1 VIASKADKANNRLD
15 TDTIGF
21 TDIKNKAEFEVDS
34 IGMAGG
40 TSHTD
45 GNPKPNGGMPS
56 IYEHDDKTSNITHSA
71 ISEGELIIR
80 DTDKQIQ
87 DINELSHDTEQA
99 HHKLNP
105 IFDKEKEQTRQEIV
119 TGLKDL
125 GALVKELKD
134 AMDKQNNH
142 GNENKMGS
150 DFNKGVDSA
159 IAIVTGMMTGDI
171 SGGLAGA
178 SAPWLAEQIKI
189 HAGDNEVAR
198 LTAHAILAGT
208 IAELQGNSGLAGG
221 AGAVSG
227 ELAAEVIRNLYK
239 DDNGKKKN
247 IKDLTEAE
255 KQNISALSQL
265 AAGLAAASMGGDVG
279 DIGASIAASKNA
291 VENNFLGPIDQERL
305 MELRDKR
312 DKKFLSREEKIEMFL
327 LDELDQKG
335 DYLVGKYYKDPNSL
349 TDEQVQRLM
358 ESLTRYYQQEEG
370 MIGEE
375 AAKRAVNDLLTGNW
389 GYRAHNYDYPYLSY
403 PEHKELY
410 IDAYWDSIANKSFLE
425 KLFSAR
431 PQDENEQYF
440 NKEKAWQKYMEATEW
455 EQQVGRPVMNFL
467 PGGVGLVYNT
477 MDTLESANALSD
489 VNRRL
494 NNGEEF
500 NTEMAL
506 KLTDAG
512 LTFVPVAGSRLMS
525 KGGTKGTVGGIFNT
539 SALNPNEIRFSQNTV
554 SYNKVERGTDMKY
567 TYDDIV
573 TSMKT
578 NGWKG
583 DPVDVI
589 KMPDGKFTSMDNTRI
604 AAARE
609 AGIDIKANIRNFYDK
624 LSPAEVNRFSDPKKG
639 FVPVTWGDAITG
651 RINKQSG
658 GFSKNNPYG
667 SSTPPRI
674 SGKPKD

>member
-178 SAPWLAEQIKI
+178 SAPWLAEQIKKQS
-189 HAGDNEVAR
+189 GDNEVAR
-198 LTAHAILAGT
+198 LTAHAILGAVV
-208 IAELQGNSGLAGG
+208 AEVQGNSGLAGG

-239 DDNGKKKN
+239 DDNGKKKD

-312 DKKFLSREEKIEMFL
+312 DKKFLSHEEKIEMFL

-403 PEHKELY
+403 PEHKEPY

-455 EQQVGRPVMNFL
+455 ERQVGRPVMNFL

-477 MDTLESANALSD
+477 MDTLESANALLD

-525 KGGTKGTVGGIFNT
+525 KTAGKGTTGTTTNGYKVSNGADNVIAKVDLENPIVQSRINMKTGDAESGWVHVQNRHFSGKANASQFSISEAEAKAILSSPDVSKIPINNT
-539 SALNPNEIRFSQNTV
+539 RS
-554 SYNKVERGTDMKY
+554 SYNKVTGKTYTLYERVITLDKNIGVDKFNGKPTNTITILTDKHGNL
-567 TYDDIV
+567 V
-573 TSMKT
+573 TAT
-578 NGWKG
+578 
-583 DPVDVI
+583 P
-589 KMPDGKFTSMDNTRI
+589 
-604 AAARE
+604 
-609 AGIDIKANIRNFYDK
+609 
-624 LSPAEVNRFSDPKKG
+624 
-639 FVPVTWGDAITG
+639 G
-651 RINKQSG
+651 RIK
-658 GFSKNNPYG
+658 
-667 SSTPPRI
+667 
-674 SGKPKD
+674 

>member
-1 VIASKADKANNRLD
+1 MGKYDRIQAQNKIDND
-15 TDTIGF
+15 EE
-21 TDIKNKAEFEVDS
+21 IKNS
-34 IGMAGG
+34 
-40 TSHTD
+40 
-45 GNPKPNGGMPS
+45 
-56 IYEHDDKTSNITHSA
+56 
-71 ISEGELIIR
+71 L
-80 DTDKQIQ
+80 
-87 DINELSHDTEQA
+87 
-99 HHKLNP
+99 
-105 IFDKEKEQTRQEIV
+105 KEKTKKQLEKEEVKAQLDPSYTPKSYDELYQQNYYNAV
-119 TGLKDL
+119 SDAVVKNAKNNL
-125 GALVKELKD
+125 GT
-134 AMDKQNNH
+134 
-142 GNENKMGS
+142 MGGDVS
-150 DFNKGVDSA
+150 KGIDSA
-159 IAIVTGMMTGDI
+159 ASIITGIITGDI
-171 SGGLAGA
+171 TGGLAGA

-221 AGAVSG
+221 AGAGAVSG
-227 ELAAEVIRNLYK
+227 ELAAEAILNLYK
-239 DDNGKKKN
+239 DDKGKKKD

-455 EQQVGRPVMNFL
+455 ERQVGRPVMNFL

-639 FVPVTWGDAITG
+639 FVPVSWGDAITG

>member
-1 VIASKADKANNRLD
+1 VIDAKNKLTIKTGNDTNIIGGQLKGNTVNMDVGNNLNIQSLQDTDDYDYEKISASVSGSAGFGGFSANGSLSSTDIDSKWASVTDQSGIFAGKGGFDIKVGNNTDLKGAVISSEAEDPSKNRLD
-15 TDTIGF
+15 TGTISF
-21 TDIKNKAEFEVDS
+21 SDIKNKAEFNVS
-34 IGMAGG
+34 HISVSGG
-40 TSHTD
+40 TS
-45 GNPKPNGGMPS
+45 G
-56 IYEHDDKTSNITHSA
+56 
-71 ISEGELIIR
+71 
-80 DTDKQIQ
+80 
-87 DINELSHDTEQA
+87 
-99 HHKLNP
+99 
-105 IFDKEKEQTRQEIV
+105 
-119 TGLKDL
+119 
-125 GALVKELKD
+125 
-134 AMDKQNNH
+134 
-142 GNENKMGS
+142 
-150 DFNKGVDSA
+150 
-159 IAIVTGMMTGDI
+159 
-171 SGGLAGA
+171 AGA
-178 SAPWLAEQIKI
+178 SAPWLAEQIKKQS
-189 HAGDNEVAR
+189 GDNEVAR
-198 LTAHAILAGT
+198 LTAHAILGAVV
-208 IAELQGNSGLAGG
+208 AEVQGNSGLAGG

-375 AAKRAVNDLLTGNW
+375 ATKRAVNDLLTGNW

-440 NKEKAWQKYMEATEW
+440 TKEKAWQKYMEATEW
-455 EQQVGRPVMNFL
+455 ERQVGRPVMNFL